1 MSTLNGLL
9 EHDSL
14 VAFAQWMGCAFG
26 MIGSVRLAI
35 PGRAAALGFVA
46 YLVSNAFWICFAL
59 MTQAPGLLLMQ
70 VFFTCSSLLGLWLW
84 AFRPRRQQQF
94 LRVDPK
100 LLRYRSPR
108 LRPASTPTA
117 TTRSTSGALR

>member
-1 MSTLNGLL
+1 MSGLNGLL

-14 VAFAQWMGCAFG
+14 VAFAQWMGCLFG
-26 MIGSVRLAI
+26 MAGSVRLAI
-35 PGRAAALGFVA
+35 PGRAAAVGFVA
-46 YLVSNAFWICFAL
+46 YLVSNAFWISFAL

-84 AFRPRRQQQF
+84 TFRPRRREQC

-100 LLRYRSPR
+100 LLRHRSHR
-108 LRPASTPTA
+108 LRPASSLTPTS
-117 TTRSTSGALR
+117 RLTSRALR

>member
-1 MSTLNGLL
+1 MSGLNGLL

-14 VAFAQWMGCAFG
+14 VAFAQWMGCIFG
-26 MIGSVRLAI
+26 MAGSVRLAI

-46 YLVSNAFWICFAL
+46 YLVSNAFWISFAL

-84 AFRPRRQQQF
+84 AFRQRRQE
-94 LRVDPK
+94 LLLCVDPK

-108 LRPASTPTA
+108 LRPSSSLTSIS
-117 TTRSTSGALR
+117 RFTSGARR